1 MIINMTTTAPT
12 APALKKGVQN
22 ISERTD
28 LDFKPAGLKPKH
40 LTREQVDF
48 YNENG
53 YYKPFSIF
61 SPLEVDRNRAY
72 FDYLLAAMKA
82 YNDGR
87 DSYAI
92 NGYQAL
98 CQGLYD
104 IASDPRIL
112 DLVEDIIGPNVVCW
126 GTHFFCKLPFDP
138 KSVPWHQDASYWPV
152 SPARTV
158 TAWLAID
165 DADEENSAM
174 QVIPKTHNKGHLKW
188 KRPKESGAA
197 GLDQEIDN
205 VEQYGAP
212 VTMAL
217 KAGQISL
224 HADMIVH
231 GSQANRSPR
240 RRCGLVIRY
249 CSPDAE
255 PVDREWG
262 TQSIISRGSDPYGW
276 WANNPRPP
284 GENISPKYKP
294 KSIGGN

>member
-1 MIINMTTTAPT
+1 MNNENARAKLLDIEN
-12 APALKKGVQN
+12 
-22 ISERTD
+22 RTD
-28 LDFKPAGLKPKH
+28 LDFKPAGNNPKT
-40 LTREQVDF
+40 LNRQQIDF

-53 YYKPFSIF
+53 YLMPIDIF
-61 SPLEVDRNRAY
+61 NPLETERNRTY
-72 FDYLLAAMKA
+72 FDYLLASMKA

-104 IASDPRIL
+104 IGTDKRIV
-112 DLVEDIIGPNVVCW
+112 DLVEDIIGPDVVLW

-165 DADEENSAM
+165 DVDEENSAM
-174 QVIPKTHNKGHLKW
+174 QFIPKTHNKGHLKF
-188 KRPKESGAA
+188 KKLKEKAAA

-205 VEQYGAP
+205 VAQYGDP
-212 VTMAL
+212 VYDCL

-224 HADMIVH
+224 HADMLAH
-231 GSQANRSPR
+231 GSQANKSAR

-249 CSPDAE
+249 CSAASE

-262 TQSIISRGSDPYGW
+262 TQSVIVRGSDSNGW
-276 WANNPRPP
+276 WANNPRPA
-284 GENISPKYKP
+284 GENIASKYKP